1 VGIRKL
7 VLFAIGAV
15 ALSMVAAVPAAA
27 ATASNTRS
35 IEASGA
41 TAISAASPGGT
52 DVQAPEIL
60 NTAIG
65 ADAAGASAPSSSSA
79 PSSGDATDRSRTHG
93 GGTQGNNQ
101 GDSAREGSNI
111 GQLLSFDGLNHFAQ
125 RFGASPNQFSLE
137 PPDQGLCAGNG
148 YVVETINDV
157 IAVYDTNGNMLKGPG
172 TLNGF
177 YGYAP
182 AIVRATPA
190 SPGHPA
196 TPAVFG
202 PFITDPSCY
211 YDSATQ
217 RWFHVAL
224 TLDTFSNNGR
234 FTGKNHIDL
243 AVSNTA
249 SPTGAWTIYSLPV
262 QDDGTQFTP
271 NHGCSTGP
279 YPVTPLNPHACL
291 GDYPHIGADA
301 NGFYVTTNEYSFF
314 GPEFKAAQIYAFSKQ
329 ALAANAS
336 PVLVTQLDTT
346 GAVRGSQA
354 GFTVWPAESTSG
366 DFNTSANGTEY
377 FLSSNA
383 ADEVNKLMTRT
394 SRDLIVW
401 TLTNTRS
408 LGTTP
413 HISLSTKVLRVARY
427 SAPPGANQKAGNTP
441 LADCLNDTTL
451 RAGTA
456 PDGTPL
462 FGCWRLVVTVKPV
475 HTQVENQKIDTNDT
489 RMQQVTYAGGVLYG
503 ALDTA
508 VKVKGKNEAGIEWF
522 AVRPSGEEGGARLA
536 NQGFVASAGTNLS
549 YPALT
554 VNSDGVGAI
563 AFSLM
568 GANDYPSAAWAP
580 FDAQSGVGAIHVAG
594 VGQGPD
600 DGFTDYGPAFGNPDR
615 PRWGDYG
622 VAVIDGSSI
631 WIASEYIGQTCDF
644 TTFVATIFRC
654 GNTRTQLGNWD
665 TRITKLSLSGSGSG
679 DGNSD

>member
-1 VGIRKL
+1 MGMGVLRRFSHSRGAIL
-7 VLFAIGAV
+7 VAAGAV
-15 ALSMVAAVPAAA
+15 ALAGYATVPAAA
-27 ATASNTRS
+27 ASSGSGTTRGIASSGTTS
-35 IEASGA
+35 FASGG
-41 TAISAASPGGT
+41 IGSAGI
-52 DVQAPEIL
+52 QQPEL
-60 NTAIG
+60 
-65 ADAAGASAPSSSSA
+65 AGAPADSGSAPTGANAPTLPTNRSESAGKSESGSSA
-79 PSSGDATDRSRTHG
+79 GES
-93 GGTQGNNQ
+93 NK
-101 GDSAREGSNI
+101 EGSNPSV
-111 GQLLSFDGLNHFAQ
+111 LTSFDGLNHFAQ
-125 RFGASPNQFSLE
+125 RTANGGNQFSLE
-137 PPDQGLCAGNG
+137 PPDQGLCSGNG
-148 YVVETINDV
+148 YVLETINDV
-157 IAVYDTNGNMLKGPG
+157 LAIYDQAGNKLKGPVD
-172 TLNGF
+172 LNRF
-177 YGYAP
+177 YGYP
-182 AIVRATPA
+182 AAINRTTLVR
-190 SPGHPA
+190 GQF
-196 TPAVFG
+196 V
-202 PFITDPSCY
+202 TDPSCY
-211 YDSATQ
+211 YDGATK
-217 RWFHVAL
+217 RWFHVVL
-224 TLDTFSNNGR
+224 TLDTFPSGR
-234 FTGKNHIDL
+234 FRGSNHLDL
-243 AVSNTA
+243 AVSQTA
-249 SPTGAWTIYSLPV
+249 NPLGAWNVYRVPV
-262 QDDGTQFTP
+262 QDDGTQGTP

-279 YPVTPLNPHACL
+279 YPVKPDNPNACL

-301 NGFYVTTNEYSFF
+301 NGFYITTNEYSFF
-314 GPEFKAAQIYAFSKQ
+314 GPEFKAAQVYAFSKQ
-329 ALAANAS
+329 ALAAGSANVA
-336 PVLVTQLDTT
+336 VTQLDTT

-462 FGCWRLVVTVKPV
+462 FGCLRLVVTAKPV
-475 HTQVENQKIDTNDT
+475 DTQAEDQKIDTNDT

-568 GANDYPSAAWAP
+568 GANDYPRAAGGP

>member
-1 VGIRKL
+1 LGIRRL
-7 VLFAIGAV
+7 VWFAVGAV
-15 ALSMVAAVPAAA
+15 ALSMVSAVPAAA
-27 ATASNTRS
+27 STASDTRS

-65 ADAAGASAPSSSSA
+65 ADAAGAGTPSSSTA
-79 PSSGDATDRSRTHG
+79 PSGESAADRSHTRG
-93 GGTQGNNQ
+93 DSQGSNQ
-101 GDSAREGSNI
+101 GDSTREGSNV

-125 RFGASPNQFSLE
+125 RFGASPNQFSLA
-137 PPDQGLCAGNG
+137 PPDQGLCVGNG
-148 YVVETINDV
+148 FVVETINDV
-157 IAVYDTNGNMLKGPG
+157 IAVYDTAGNMLKGPG
-172 TLNGF
+172 TLNAF
-177 YGYAP
+177 YGYPP
-182 AIVRATPA
+182 AIVRATV
-190 SPGHPA
+190 GH
-196 TPAVFG
+196 PAVFG
-202 PFITDPSCY
+202 QFVTDPSCY

-217 RWFHVAL
+217 RWFHVVL

-234 FTGKNHIDL
+234 FTGKNHLDL

-249 SPTGAWTIYSLPV
+249 NPTGAWTIYRVPV
-262 QDDGTQFTP
+262 QDDGSQNTP
-271 NHGCSTGP
+271 NHGCSTGR
-279 YPVTPLNPHACL
+279 YPVTPDNPNACL

-301 NGFYVTTNEYSFF
+301 NGFYITTNEYSFF
-314 GPEFKAAQIYAFSKQ
+314 GPEFIAAQIYAFSKQ

-336 PVLVTQLDTT
+336 PVLVTQLNTAK
-346 GAVRGSQA
+346 AVRGSQA

-427 SAPPGANQKAGNTP
+427 SAPPAAKQKAGNTP
-441 LADCLNDTTL
+441 LADCLNDRSLQVGTTP
-451 RAGTA
+451 AGI
-456 PDGTPL
+456 PIL
-462 FGCWRLVVTVKPV
+462 GCWRLAVTVMPAT
-475 HTQVENQKIDTNDT
+475 TQVESQKIDTNDT
-489 RMQQVTYAGGVLYG
+489 RMQQVTYAGGTLYG

-522 AVRPSGEEGGARLA
+522 AVRPSGEEGGAHLA
-536 NQGFVASAGTNLS
+536 NQGIVASAGTNLS
-549 YPALT
+549 YPALA
-554 VNSDGVGAI
+554 VNSNGVGAM

-594 VGQGPD
+594 VGQGPT
-600 DGFTDYGPAFGNPDR
+600 DGFTEYGPAFGNPDR

-622 VAVIDGSSI
+622 AAVIDGSSI

-644 TTFVATIFRC
+644 ATFVNTNFRC

-665 TRITKLSLSGSGSG
+665 TRITKLSLSSDGG
-679 DGNSD
+679 DNNN

>member
-1 VGIRKL
+1 MGIRRL

-15 ALSMVAAVPAAA
+15 AASMVTAVPAVAS
-27 ATASNTRS
+27 TASNTRS

-41 TAISAASPGGT
+41 TAIAAASPGGT

-65 ADAAGASAPSSSSA
+65 GDAAGASAPSSSSA
-79 PSSGDATDRSRTHG
+79 PSSGDATDRSHTHG
-93 GGTQGNNQ
+93 EGTQGNNQ

-148 YVVETINDV
+148 FVVETINDV
-157 IAVYDTNGNMLKGPG
+157 MAVYDTAGNLVKGPG

-182 AIVRATPA
+182 AIVRA
-190 SPGHPA
+190 SPGH
-196 TPAVFG
+196 PAVFG

-217 RWFHVAL
+217 RWFHVVL

-234 FTGKNHIDL
+234 FTGKNHLDL

-249 SPTGAWTIYSLPV
+249 DPTRAWTIYRVPV
-262 QDDGTQFTP
+262 QDDGSQNTP

-279 YPVTPLNPHACL
+279 YPVIPDNPFACL

-346 GAVRGSQA
+346 GAVRGNQA

-413 HISLSTKVLRVARY
+413 NISLSTKVLRVARY
-427 SAPPGANQKAGNTP
+427 SAPPAANQKAGNTP
-441 LADCLNDTTL
+441 LADCLNDTSL
-451 RAGTA
+451 QVTA
-456 PDGTPL
+456 TL
-462 FGCWRLVVTVKPV
+462 FGCWRLAVTVEPK
-475 HTQVENQKIDTNDT
+475 HNQVESQKIDTNDT

-536 NQGFVASAGTNLS
+536 GQGFVASAGTNLS

-580 FDAQSGVGAIHVAG
+580 FDARSGVGAIHVAG

-600 DGFTDYGPAFGNPDR
+600 DGFTAYGPAFGNPDR

-622 VAVIDGSSI
+622 AAVIDGSNI

-644 TTFVATIFRC
+644 TTFVNTNFRC
-654 GNTRTQLGNWD
+654 GNTRTLLGNWD
-665 TRITKLSLSGSGSG
+665 TRITKLSLENGGRNG
-679 DGNSD
+679 D

>member
-1 VGIRKL
+1 
-7 VLFAIGAV
+7 
-15 ALSMVAAVPAAA
+15 MVAAVPAAA
-27 ATASNTRS
+27 STASDTRS

-65 ADAAGASAPSSSSA
+65 ADAAGASAPSSSTA
-79 PSSGDATDRSRTHG
+79 PSGESAADRSHTRG
-93 GGTQGNNQ
+93 ESQGSNQ
-101 GDSAREGSNI
+101 GDSTREGSNV
-111 GQLLSFDGLNHFAQ
+111 GQVLSFDGLNHFAQ

-148 YVVETINDV
+148 FVVETINDV
-157 IAVYDTNGNMLKGPG
+157 IAVYDTAGNKITGPG
-172 TLNGF
+172 TLNAF
-177 YGYAP
+177 YGVAP
-182 AIVRATPA
+182 AIVRATAGP
-190 SPGHPA
+190 PP

-217 RWFHVAL
+217 RWFHVVL

-234 FTGKNHIDL
+234 FTGKNHLDL

-249 SPTGAWTIYSLPV
+249 NPTGAWTIYRLPV
-262 QDDGTQFTP
+262 QDDGTQGTP
-271 NHGCSTGP
+271 DHHCSTGR
-279 YPVTPLNPHACL
+279 YPVTPDNPFACL

-301 NGFYVTTNEYSFF
+301 NGFYITTNEYSFF

-336 PVLVTQLDTT
+336 SVLVTQLDTAK
-346 GAVRGSQA
+346 AVRGSQA
-354 GFTVWPAESTSG
+354 GFTVWPAESSSG

-383 ADEVNKLMTRT
+383 ADEVNAARTRT

-408 LGTTP
+408 LGATP

-427 SAPPGANQKAGNTP
+427 SAPPGANQKTGNTP
-441 LADCLNDTTL
+441 LADCLNNTTL
-451 RAGTA
+451 RVGTA

-462 FGCWRLVVTVKPV
+462 FGCWRLVVTVEPK
-475 HTQVENQKIDTNDT
+475 HNQVENQSIDTNDT
-489 RMQQVTYAGGVLYG
+489 RMQQVTYAGGTLYG

-508 VKVKGKNEAGIEWF
+508 VKVKGKNQAGIEWF
-522 AVRPSGEEGGARLA
+522 AVRPSGEEGGAHLQS
-536 NQGFVASAGTNLS
+536 QGFVASAGTNLS

-580 FDAQSGVGAIHVAG
+580 FDAKSGVGAIHVSG

-622 VAVIDGSSI
+622 AAVIDGSSI

-644 TTFVATIFRC
+644 ATFLNTTFRC
-654 GNTRTQLGNWD
+654 GSTRTQLGNWD
-665 TRITKLSLSGSGSG
+665 TRITKLSLSSEGG
-679 DGNSD
+679 DNNN